1 MKPSLSTL
9 LKQRDIWQQSSYMCS
24 SATISTG
31 FSELDSALHGGGW
44 PQANITELLSSQDGI
59 DEWPLLLPTIKNLC
73 GNYGQCILIAPPL
86 HPSSLALTAA
96 GISDKQ
102 LRILNTRDL
111 AQTLWAV
118 EQTLRSNAC
127 CAVVCW
133 LGKQSLQQSQLC
145 KLQRAA
151 KTGNTAAFLYRD
163 SKFSLHNS
171 PATTRLTL
179 SCQRNKLAINVIK
192 QAGGWG
198 GQHLVLD
205 CNSNL
210 GYRQKCIA
218 LPSFTDSTTKLSVE
232 NNKHSLN
239 VTPAAL
245 SSLALTH

>member
-9 LKQRDIWQQSSYMCS
+9 LQRRDIWQASSCARS

-31 FSELDSALHGGGW
+31 FKELDNALHDGGW

-59 DEWPLLLPTIKNLC
+59 GEWQLLLPAIKNLC
-73 GNYGQCILIAPPL
+73 GHYGQCMLIAPPH
-86 HPSSLALTAA
+86 HPNALILATA

-102 LRILNTRDL
+102 LLILNTRDL

-118 EQTLRSNAC
+118 EQTLRSNTC
-127 CAVVCW
+127 CAVICW
-133 LGKQSLQQSQLC
+133 LGKQSLQQSQLR
-145 KLQRAA
+145 KLQLAA

-163 SKFSLHNS
+163 SKFSLQKS

-179 SCQRNKLAINVIK
+179 SGQRNKLAINVIK

-205 CNSNL
+205 RDSNL
-210 GYRQKCIA
+210 GNKLKRIA
-218 LPSFTDSTTKLSVE
+218 LPSFTSSSAKLTIS
-232 NNKHSLN
+232 NNNHLPN
-239 VTPAAL
+239 MTPAAP
-245 SSLALTH
+245 SSLAFTH